1 MSDNNTN
8 SPDKWRKL
16 LEFPI
21 HLKNV
26 LELAQ
31 LRLQRERGLEKV
43 TMATTML
50 YLINLGL
57 QVANDRWEAQ
67 DEYDS

>member
-31 LRLQRERGLEKV
+31 LRLQRERGL
-43 TMATTML
+43 
-50 YLINLGL
+50 
-57 QVANDRWEAQ
+57 
-67 DEYDS
+67 